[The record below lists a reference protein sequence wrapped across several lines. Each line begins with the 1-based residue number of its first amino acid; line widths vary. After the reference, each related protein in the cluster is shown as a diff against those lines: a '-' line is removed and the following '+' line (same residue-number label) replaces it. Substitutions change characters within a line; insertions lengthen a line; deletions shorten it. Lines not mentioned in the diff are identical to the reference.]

1 MADRVAERVVPL
13 KAHYRRVLLKISGE
27 ALMGPQEFGLDQD
40 TVARIDVSKPW
51 HERWNLDW
59 LGDWFNSSSFRPFS
73 MSSLQWVAWLA
84 VAVLIGIEL
93 MLNAANLNLV
103 AFDRF
108 GPAQVRGQIF
118 ALLVLAI
125 AAAEA
130 AVALAIIL
138 TVFDSRDR
146 IDVDEVKDL
155 KG

>member
-1 MADRVAERVVPL
+1 MSPGLWPYLAVAAALFSAGVVTVL
-13 KAHYRRVLLKISGE
+13 TRR
-27 ALMGPQEFGLDQD
+27 
-40 TVARIDVSKPW
+40 
-51 HERWNLDW
+51 N
-59 LGDWFNSSSFRPFS
+59 
-73 MSSLQWVAWLA
+73 A

-108 GPAQVRGQIF
+108 LPGGIHGQVF

-138 TVFDSRDR
+138 NVFDSRDR
-146 IDVDEVKDL
+146 IDVDQFDAL

>member
-1 MADRVAERVVPL
+1 MTPGLTHYLMVAAALFSVGVVTVL
-13 KAHYRRVLLKISGE
+13 ARR
-27 ALMGPQEFGLDQD
+27 
-40 TVARIDVSKPW
+40 
-51 HERWNLDW
+51 N
-59 LGDWFNSSSFRPFS
+59 
-73 MSSLQWVAWLA
+73 A

-93 MLNAANLNLV
+93 MLNAANVNLV

-108 GPAQVRGQIF
+108 GPGGVRGQVF
-118 ALLVLAI
+118 TLFVLAI

-146 IDVDEVKDL
+146 SDVDAVDTL

>member
-1 MADRVAERVVPL
+1 VSDGPALEFYLCVGAVLFCAGVVTVL
-13 KAHYRRVLLKISGE
+13 SRR
-27 ALMGPQEFGLDQD
+27 
-40 TVARIDVSKPW
+40 
-51 HERWNLDW
+51 N
-59 LGDWFNSSSFRPFS
+59 
-73 MSSLQWVAWLA
+73 A
-84 VAVLIGIEL
+84 VAILIGIEL

-108 GPAQVRGQIF
+108 GGNRISGQIF
-118 ALLVLAI
+118 AVLVLAI

-138 TVFDSRDR
+138 NVFDARDR

>member
-1 MADRVAERVVPL
+1 VTPGLTHYLMVAAALFSVGVVT
-13 KAHYRRVLLKISGE
+13 VL
-27 ALMGPQEFGLDQD
+27 
-40 TVARIDVSKPW
+40 ARK
-51 HERWNLDW
+51 N
-59 LGDWFNSSSFRPFS
+59 
-73 MSSLQWVAWLA
+73 A

-93 MLNAANLNLV
+93 MLNAANVNLV

-108 GPAQVRGQIF
+108 GPGGVRGQVF
-118 ALLVLAI
+118 TLFVLAI

-146 IDVDEVKDL
+146 IDVDQISSL

>member
-1 MADRVAERVVPL
+1 VSP
-13 KAHYRRVLLKISGE
+13 
-27 ALMGPQEFGLDQD
+27 GLDAYLMVAAALFATGVV
-40 TVARIDVSKPW
+40 TVLAR
-51 HERWNLDW
+51 RN
-59 LGDWFNSSSFRPFS
+59 
-73 MSSLQWVAWLA
+73 A

-93 MLNAANLNLV
+93 MLNAANINLV

-108 GPAQVRGQIF
+108 GPGGVRGQVF
-118 ALLVLAI
+118 TLLVLAI

-146 IDVDEVKDL
+146 IDVDAIDTL

>member
-1 MADRVAERVVPL
+1 MSVGLMPYLVVAAALFCAGVVTVL
-13 KAHYRRVLLKISGE
+13 SRR
-27 ALMGPQEFGLDQD
+27 
-40 TVARIDVSKPW
+40 
-51 HERWNLDW
+51 N
-59 LGDWFNSSSFRPFS
+59 
-73 MSSLQWVAWLA
+73 A

-108 GPAQVRGQIF
+108 GGGRISGQIF
-118 ALLVLAI
+118 AILVLAI

-138 TVFDSRDR
+138 NVFDSRDR

>member
-1 MADRVAERVVPL
+1 MMPSLNAFLLVGAALFCAGVVTVL
-13 KAHYRRVLLKISGE
+13 ARR
-27 ALMGPQEFGLDQD
+27 
-40 TVARIDVSKPW
+40 
-51 HERWNLDW
+51 N
-59 LGDWFNSSSFRPFS
+59 
-73 MSSLQWVAWLA
+73 A

-108 GPAQVRGQIF
+108 GGLGVRGQVF
-118 ALLVLAI
+118 SLFVLAI

-146 IDVDEVKDL
+146 IDVDQIDAL

>member
-1 MADRVAERVVPL
+1 MTIGLTHYLMVAAALFSVGVVTVL
-13 KAHYRRVLLKISGE
+13 ARR
-27 ALMGPQEFGLDQD
+27 
-40 TVARIDVSKPW
+40 
-51 HERWNLDW
+51 N
-59 LGDWFNSSSFRPFS
+59 
-73 MSSLQWVAWLA
+73 A

-93 MLNAANLNLV
+93 MLNAANVNLV

-108 GPAQVRGQIF
+108 GPGGVRGQVF
-118 ALLVLAI
+118 TLFVLAI

-146 IDVDEVKDL
+146 IDVDQITSL

>member
-1 MADRVAERVVPL
+1 MSAPLPLAVGLVPYLVVGAAL
-13 KAHYRRVLLKISGE
+13 FCAGLVTVLARR
-27 ALMGPQEFGLDQD
+27 
-40 TVARIDVSKPW
+40 
-51 HERWNLDW
+51 N
-59 LGDWFNSSSFRPFS
+59 
-73 MSSLQWVAWLA
+73 A

-108 GPAQVRGQIF
+108 GAGALRGQVF
-118 ALLVLAI
+118 ALFVLVI

-138 TVFDSRDR
+138 NVFDTRDR
-146 IDVDEVKDL
+146 IDVDEIRSL